1 MKWPVEGNF
10 RVTSKFGYRIDP
22 VTKANTQFHSGIDIG
37 GLPKRHPIIA
47 PSAGVVSKVWFDT
60 KFGGGNSVVFI
71 HEDGKYKTGYAHLDE
86 AAVKPGDKLEE
97 GDLIGYLGNTGAHT
111 TGVHLHFSMYTKKNG
126 KWVKTD
132 PLTVLDVEKE
142 DPSAEIPLK
151 EI

>member
-71 HEDGKYKTGYAHLDE
+71 HEDGKYKT
-86 AAVKPGDKLEE
+86 E